1 LYTTLQKIRGRPR
14 DAHKKDAH
22 RIDNSYIPRTPS
34 HGAQSRD
41 ALISRRPPRGRP
53 HFSRTPETDKARGKE
68 KQRPRTR
75 RRARPRER
83 KTSWWRVV
91 YHQERLVSKVRQNL
105 FLLNV
110 GLFQELF
117 FPLSLPLSL
126 SLYIYII
133 YYRYI
138 LYSPTGGYTRQP
150 EHLTCRME
158 TNINSVQQCP
168 TQRRR
173 GERANEHIIS
183 N

>member
-126 SLYIYII
+126 SLYIYILYIIDI
-133 YYRYI
+133 YSTV
-138 LYSPTGGYTRQP
+138 LQGGTRDNQN
-150 EHLTCRME
+150 T
-158 TNINSVQQCP
+158 
-168 TQRRR
+168 
-173 GERANEHIIS
+173 
-183 N
+183 

>member
-14 DAHKKDAH
+14 DAEQ
-22 RIDNSYIPRTPS
+22 R
-34 HGAQSRD
+34 
-41 ALISRRPPRGRP
+41 RP
-53 HFSRTPETDKARGKE
+53 HFSPTTTGTPSFLAD
-68 KQRPRTR
+68 TR
-75 RRARPRER
+75 DGQGAWKR
-83 KTSWWRVV
+83 KTTPTDAATRAPAR
-91 YHQERLVSKVRQNL
+91 EKDFLVEGSLPSGKIGLKSPSKSIPVECRTFPGT
-105 FLLNV
+105 FLPSLPP
-110 GLFQELF
+110 
-117 FPLSLPLSL
+117 PLSLPI
-126 SLYIYII
+126 YIYII